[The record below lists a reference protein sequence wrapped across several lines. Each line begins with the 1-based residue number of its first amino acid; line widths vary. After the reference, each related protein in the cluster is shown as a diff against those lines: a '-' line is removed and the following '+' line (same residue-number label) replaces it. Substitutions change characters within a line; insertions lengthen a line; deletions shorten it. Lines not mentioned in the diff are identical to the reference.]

1 MLLHLDH
8 QYPDLHHEDSMHPLQ
23 ILILVTPAPV
33 PLAVL
38 MTLAPTLLTAPTI
51 PMILNLH
58 FVFLL
63 VADHMRSLF
72 NPTLWGP

>member
-1 MLLHLDH
+1 MLLHPDH
-8 QYPDLHHEDSMHPLQ
+8 QYPDIHHQDFIHPLQ
-23 ILILVTPAPV
+23 ILILMAPTPV

-38 MTLAPTLLTAPTI
+38 MTLAPTLLTALTI

-63 VADHMRSLF
+63 VADHMLSLF